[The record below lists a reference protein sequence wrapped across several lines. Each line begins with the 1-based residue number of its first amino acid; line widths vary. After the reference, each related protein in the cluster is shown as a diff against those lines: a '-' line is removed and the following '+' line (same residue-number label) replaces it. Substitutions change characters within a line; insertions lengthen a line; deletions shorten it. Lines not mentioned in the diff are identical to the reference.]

1 MTNSNNKIDVNKM
14 KSIFLGKLINANNI
28 NDLVRISNQKTW
40 KSLESNSRV
49 RNKVSSYLNHEIKS
63 STSQPSDLSPLLPSA
78 LPSRTSPSTPSLAG
92 QTARDWKR
100 TSSPPPHLADRPAP
114 PPLTT
119 LAPITTPF

>member
-49 RNKVSSYLNHEIKS
+49 RNKVSSYLNHEIKDILKRGINNMNINNKPKI
-63 STSQPSDLSPLLPSA
+63 TLFKQKLLSLLKSGFISVRDFQA
-78 LPSRTSPSTPSLAG
+78 YMNLINSRI
-92 QTARDWKR
+92 KNEENKKY
-100 TSSPPPHLADRPAP
+100 
-114 PPLTT
+114 
-119 LAPITTPF
+119 FFFY